1 MLVFLSD
8 IIERAQEPIQV
19 QLAIGKAG
27 PLQLR
32 MQTLFLGILVPDFFP
47 SIFGPHANESL
58 DLDVVKRMFKEMT
71 MEIKQGLGVKLTEE
85 DVARVHKDGKRNN
98 GTTNQKHH

>member
-19 QLAIGKAG
+19 QLAIGKAD

-71 MEIKQGLGVKLTEE
+71 MEIKQGLGVKLT
-85 DVARVHKDGKRNN
+85 RGSGSSKRFR
-98 GTTNQKHH
+98 NQRP